1 MKLASIATVSGPATV
16 IRASDGSHRGLL
28 NSHSKCNGGL
38 NNCVR
43 TNGESLPNLIEA
55 LLSGPVF
62 PNDSFSFLTP
72 IEPRKILCVGLNY
85 RDHSTESNY
94 QQPDYPTMFA
104 RYSTS
109 LVPHDQPIVRPR
121 VSKSLDYEGEL
132 VAAIGRG
139 GRHISRENALK
150 HVLGYSI
157 FNEGSVRDYQ
167 FKAPQWTM
175 GKNFD
180 RTGAFGP
187 YLVPADAL
195 PRGAAGLKLRTRLN
209 GVDVQSACTD
219 EMVFD
224 VAALVSIISEVMT
237 LTPGDIIVT
246 GTPAGI
252 GAARNPPLFMKPGD
266 NCEVEIEG
274 IGVLRNTIEDEIDT
288 LQ

>member
-1 MKLASIATVSGPATV
+1 MQLASVATNSGLATV
-16 IRASDGSHRGLL
+16 IRVSDGSHRGLL
-28 NSHSKCNGGL
+28 NSHSMCNGGL
-38 NNCVR
+38 NSYVQ
-43 TNGESLPNLIEA
+43 THGENRSHFIKS

-72 IEPRKILCVGLNY
+72 IEPKKILCVGLNY
-85 RDHSTESNY
+85 RDHSNESNY

-109 LVPHDQPIVRPR
+109 LVPHGQPIVRPR
-121 VSKSLDYEGEL
+121 VSQSLDYEGEL
-132 VAAIGRG
+132 VAVIGRA

-157 FNEGSVRDYQ
+157 FNDGSVRDYQ

-187 YLVPADAL
+187 YFVPAEEL
-195 PRGAAGLKLRTRLN
+195 PPGAAGLKLRTRLN
-209 GVDVQSACTD
+209 GAEVQSASTG

-224 VAALVSIISEVMT
+224 VSALVAIISEVMT

-252 GAARNPPLFMKPGD
+252 GAARTPPLFMQPGD
-266 NCEVEIEG
+266 ICEVEIEG
-274 IGVLRNTIEDEIDT
+274 LGILRNAIEDEIDIRK
-288 LQ
+288 